1 MAQWEACHKCFKF
14 QTGNTKA
21 WTENAGCNLSLA
33 SGERVYKQR
42 ITFPEEFT
50 ESVPTVTVS
59 LAGEYGVNQRIKPQ
73 VNNVDSSGFDLEYV
87 TSTDTKVCGVFVSW
101 IAIERTS
108 LSNKNVVLNS
118 IDQVYMYVPSWH
130 DNN

>member
-1 MAQWEACHKCFKF
+1 MAGCEAYHKCFKF

-21 WTENAGCNLSLA
+21 WTESAGCNFSQA

-42 ITFPEEFT
+42 ITFPEKFT

-59 LAGEYGVNQRIKPQ
+59 LAGDYGLHQRIKPQ

-87 TSTDTKVCGVFVSW
+87 TSSDTKVCGVFVSW
-101 IAIERTS
+101 IAIERTN
-108 LSNKNVVLNS
+108 LSNKNVVLNQ
-118 IDQVYMYVPSWH
+118 INQIYTYVHSWC
-130 DNN
+130 NNN